1 LTPDE
6 EKRDMLAFMPRL
18 LYVSA
23 SDRAAAFTS
32 ISAALLQAVSGDT
45 VLVGSGRYSPSQTG
59 ERFPLYVPPAVT
71 LAGMGQSDSIIDGEG
86 AMDISFRPVRPGQSL
101 VLLGDASVLTGFAVV
116 NGGGNGISNQPGAR
130 ILLTRNEIRGHG
142 QHGVL
147 ISGPQEAVIK
157 DNIFLD
163 NGTKRF
169 SPTTPRG
176 VYGRQGHHIFIQ
188 GKGGA
193 DNRIIIVDNTMTRAY
208 ADGIAMVVF
217 FDEPEGVSMHVSVID
232 NLIEQS
238 ERRGLTIAASF
249 SAPRAQV
256 MIDVRRN
263 VIRDNTACA
272 IVAQA
277 ARPLVSALISDSH
290 LRVQLFDN
298 ECRNSAEGVALF
310 GGFGPAEGNQ
320 LDATIVRNLITDMTG
335 HAVRVIGGIGYRGR
349 AAHGN
354 RVRALIS
361 HNRIEAAGG
370 IPIFLQGGVS
380 EAQEEATDNEVLAQ
394 LHGNEL
400 PLVTGKSAIV
410 INDGLLGNA
419 VHLDEPAQ
427 TYQRVGGVMPFQ
439 V

>member
-1 LTPDE
+1 LTNVE
-6 EKRDMLAFMPRL
+6 ENRDMPALMPRL

-23 SDRAAAFTS
+23 SDKTASYSS
-32 ISAALLQAVSGDT
+32 ISAALLQAVTGDT
-45 VLVGSGRYSPSQTG
+45 VLVGAGRYAPSQTG
-59 ERFPLYVPPAVT
+59 ERFPLYVPPGVT

-86 AMDISFRPVRPGQSL
+86 AMDISFRPVREGQSL
-101 VLLGDASVLTGFAVV
+101 VLLGDTSVLSGFAVV

-130 ILLTRNEIRGHG
+130 VLITRNQIRGHG

-147 ISGPQEAVIK
+147 VSGPQEAMVK

-163 NGTKRF
+163 NGTKRY

-176 VYGRQGHHIFIQ
+176 TQGRQGHHIFVQ

-208 ADGIAMVVF
+208 ADGIALAVL
-217 FDEPEGVSMHVSVID
+217 FDEPDGVTMQVSVID

-249 SAPRAQV
+249 SASQHRV

-263 VIRDNTACA
+263 VIRDNTEYA
-272 IVAQA
+272 ITARAAQ
-277 ARPLVSALISDSH
+277 PLATTLISDSY
-290 LRVQLFDN
+290 LRLQIFDN
-298 ECRNSAEGVALF
+298 ECQNSAEGITLF

-320 LDATIVRNLITDMTG
+320 LDATIVGNLITGMKG
-335 HAVRVIGGIGYRGR
+335 HAVRVIGGVGFRGH

-361 HNRIEAAGG
+361 CNRVEDVGG
-370 IPIFLQGGVS
+370 IPIFIQGGVA
-380 EAQEEATDNEVLAQ
+380 EAQEEATENVVLAQ
-394 LHGNEL
+394 VHGNEL
-400 PLVTGKSAIV
+400 PTVASKPSVV

-419 VHLDEPAQ
+419 VHLEEPAQ
-427 TYQRVGGVMPFQ
+427 AHDRVGGVTPFHT
-439 V
+439 